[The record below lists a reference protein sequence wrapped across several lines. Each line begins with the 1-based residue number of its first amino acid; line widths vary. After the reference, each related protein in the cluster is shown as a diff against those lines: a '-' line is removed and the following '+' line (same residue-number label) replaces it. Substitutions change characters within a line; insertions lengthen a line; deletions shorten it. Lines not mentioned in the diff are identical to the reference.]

1 MDIMG
6 KYCADTVT
14 WQLAGFLNMALEFAG
29 KTALVTGSS
38 RGIGLAI
45 ASLLHTQGCKVAL
58 NSRHADQLASVA
70 ASMPGSVCVAGDMS
84 QPVDASRVVEE
95 SRIALG
101 QLDILVCNVGSG
113 RSVPPGEETF
123 DEWQRVFA
131 TNFWSTT
138 NTVEFARDA
147 LAASRGVIVCIS
159 SICGLEVVPGAP
171 VTYSAA
177 KAALHAYVRGIA
189 RPLGAQG
196 VRINAVAPGNILF
209 EDSVWARKLT
219 VDAKGVQA
227 MLERDVSLGRLG
239 TAQDV
244 AELVAF
250 LASKRSGF
258 ATGSVWQLDGGQI
271 HS

>member
-1 MDIMG
+1 M
-6 KYCADTVT
+6 
-14 WQLAGFLNMALEFAG
+14 
-29 KTALVTGSS
+29 
-38 RGIGLAI
+38 
-45 ASLLHTQGCKVAL
+45 AL

-84 QPVDASRVVEE
+84 QPVDAIRVVEE

-244 AELVAF
+244 AELAAF